1 MVDGNIRLAVI
12 NRQERILDPRM
23 NDLTVLIAGAGMVG
37 SWAAL
42 ALVRAVGGGVHV
54 WDNDTVEDVNVGVQ
68 AYDGTAVG
76 MPKVDALARMGM
88 EPPITPHNGLFPEF
102 EAADLMLELV
112 PENVVVLCAVD
123 SMAGRRK
130 IAEWSRDNGVGLF
143 IETGVKAELVVVKTA
158 VTPEDY
164 ERYLAGLPGDNE
176 VEDAQCGLK
185 GTAYAGMS
193 LASQI
198 VPLVNGWCKGDRL
211 PRMRLFHTGYFMPI
225 EGRDD
230 EEGGEPEQQPTQ
242 EQPTEGQQQ

>member
-1 MVDGNIRLAVI
+1 MVDGNIRLAVM
-12 NRQERILDPRM
+12 NRQARILDPRM
-23 NDLTVLIAGAGMVG
+23 SNLTVFVAGAGMVG

-42 ALVRAVGGGVHV
+42 SLVRAVGNGVHV

-68 AYDGTAVG
+68 AYDGTMVG
-76 MPKVDALARMGM
+76 MPKADALARMAM
-88 EPPITPHNGLFPEF
+88 EPPIVAHVGLFPEF
-102 EAADLMLELV
+102 EANDLLLEY
-112 PENVVVLCAVD
+112 PTDDVVVLCAVD
-123 SMAGRRK
+123 SMAGRRQ

-143 IETGVKAELVVVKTA
+143 LETGVKAELVVVKTA

-164 ERYLAGLPGDNE
+164 ERYLAGLPGDDE

-225 EGRDD
+225 EGRED
-230 EEGGEPEQQPTQ
+230 EEGGTPEQQPQ
-242 EQPTEGQQQ
+242 ELEQTEGQ